1 MQTSRGL
8 LKLILNQWQFY
19 PLLLLLLFPLWSLL
33 HGASYLAFASLL
45 AALIVLAWLGA
56 RQLSNLK
63 RLENAARHLGEGDLS
78 YQLSEQDAGMF
89 HSVVHGINRMGE
101 DVGRTILS
109 LVNTADAMKSV
120 AMDIKS
126 ISDAAH
132 IGVEEQEKQAELAAT
147 AMTQM
152 VSTVQEVS
160 RNAASAANAAEEARQ
175 AARSGDQT
183 VRQVVRQIDDMSAQ
197 VGQTQQVIARL
208 AEDSNNISTIIDTIS
223 QVAEQ
228 TNLLALNAAIESARA
243 GEHGRGFAVVADEV
257 RSLAQRTSAAT
268 VEIQQQ
274 ILQLQQGADEGVKV
288 MTTSVEQ
295 ASATHAMAHQAQ
307 QALGQIVAQIESIT
321 DMSHQIAAASEQQ
334 QAVAEEISS
343 NISSMAQVAVEN
355 AKETHSTNLSSLKVF
370 NMSQE
375 ISSLLGRFHVDK
387 RAMEQL
393 EKRHR
398 FVEWGPQLDLGMEE
412 INRQH
417 QRLVSLINELHRTLE
432 EAYGLEAIKRI
443 VQGLVDYTANHFA
456 YEEEL
461 FARFG
466 YPQTEQHKLKH
477 QQLVAKVLD
486 FQKRVANGED
496 VADELMAFLK
506 SWLINH
512 IQGSDK
518 EYTSFLIARGA
529 Q

>member
-1 MQTSRGL
+1 MQTSQSM
-8 LKLILNQWQFY
+8 LKLMLQRGQWF
-19 PLLLLLLFPLWSLL
+19 PLLLLFIYPLFMLLST
-33 HGASYLAFASLL
+33 AAYLAFGSLL
-45 AALIVLAWLGA
+45 LALLLLVWLGVK
-56 RQLSNLK
+56 QLFNLK
-63 RLENAARHLGEGDLS
+63 RLENAARHFGEGDLS
-78 YQLSEQDAGMF
+78 YQLSERDAGMF

-101 DVGRTILS
+101 DVSRTILS
-109 LVNTADAMKSV
+109 LVNTAEAMKKVS
-120 AMDIKS
+120 MDIKS
-126 ISDAAH
+126 ISDTAH
-132 IGVEEQEKQAELAAT
+132 LGVEEQEKQAELAAT

-152 VSTVQEVS
+152 VSTVQEIS
-160 RNAASAANAAEEARQ
+160 RNAASTANAAEQAKQ
-175 AARSGDQT
+175 AAHRGDQT
-183 VRQVVRQIDDMSAQ
+183 VRQVVQQIDGMSAQ
-197 VGQTQQVIARL
+197 VGQSQQVIARL

-274 ILQLQQGADEGVKV
+274 ILQLQQGADASVRV
-288 MTTSVEQ
+288 MTTSVAQ
-295 ASATHAMAHQAQ
+295 ANATHDMAHQAQ

-343 NISSMAQVAVEN
+343 NISLMAQVAVEN

-375 ISSLLGRFHVDK
+375 ISALLGRFHVDK
-387 RAMEQL
+387 QAMAQL

-417 QRLVSLINELHRTLE
+417 LRLVSLINELHRTLE

-466 YPQTEQHKLKH
+466 YPQTEEHKLKH

-486 FQKRVANGED
+486 FQKRVAKGED
-496 VADELMAFLK
+496 VANELMAFLK

-518 EYTSFLIARGA
+518 GYTSFLIAHGA

>member
-33 HGASYLAFASLL
+33 HGASYFAFASLL

-160 RNAASAANAAEEARQ
+160 RNAANAAEEARQ

-486 FQKRVANGED
+486 FQKRVASGED

-518 EYTSFLIARGA
+518 EYTGFLIARGA